1 MRPERG
7 NVTILHRLRCLQALT
22 LRAGNW
28 FTERMPPLSVIA
40 PITAARV
47 AVCGPASWN
56 HLIVLDRLPEPVP
69 HMQFALGDHHTLGG
83 TSAGKVLHLADQGV
97 DVTLH
102 ALLGDDADGRLV
114 ASALTTANVPVA
126 AYNSERTER
135 HANLMTQAGE
145 RVSLYLSTPS
155 SPVPSDLDRI
165 DEAVAQAEIAVIDL
179 SELGAALVERRRAG
193 AVGAPIWT
201 DLHDY
206 DGSSAFHEPFLR
218 AADVV
223 FMNDDGT
230 DDPWALMQSCLDR
243 GPRLAVCTL
252 GARGAI
258 ALTAAGERA
267 ETPAVPVEVVDT
279 NGAGDAFF
287 AGFLAASLAGEDIE
301 GCLAAGA
308 RQATVALTSVQLHPA
323 VASR

>member
-1 MRPERG
+1 
-7 NVTILHRLRCLQALT
+7 
-22 LRAGNW
+22 
-28 FTERMPPLSVIA
+28 MPPTPVSPSQTA
-40 PITAARV
+40 AARV

-56 HLIVLDRLPEPVP
+56 HLIVLDRLPEPVA
-69 HMQFALGDHHTLGG
+69 HMQFAVGDHHTLGG
-83 TSAGKVLHLADQGV
+83 TSAGKVLHLADRGV
-97 DVTLH
+97 AVALH
-102 ALLGDDADGRLV
+102 ALIGDDEEGHRVEA
-114 ASALTTANVPVA
+114 ALTAADVPVA
-126 AYNSERTER
+126 AYASERTER
-135 HANLMTQAGE
+135 HANLMTPAGE

-155 SPVPSDLDRI
+155 TPTVQTLERI
-165 DEAVAQAEIAVIDL
+165 ETALGGAEVAVVDL
-179 SELGAALVERRRAG
+179 SELGAALIDRRRSG

-206 DGSSAFHEPFLR
+206 DGTSSFHEPFVR

-258 ALTAAGERA
+258 ALSSTGERA
-267 ETPAVPVEVVDT
+267 EVPAAPVDVVDT

-287 AGFLAASLAGEDIE
+287 AGFLAASLAGEHLE
-301 GCLAAGA
+301 GCLVAGA
-308 RQATVALTSVQLHPA
+308 RQATVALGSEHLHPA
-323 VASR
+323 VAGASPAR